1 MVDAILQ
8 RIIPVRRQIPARRQR
23 DTRIPAMN
31 RRRFVETLGA
41 FSVLPLVGEAERD
54 AAVFTKAIPSS
65 GERIPVIGMGTWLTF
80 DAGRSME
87 RRARL
92 RRVLQTFFDR
102 GGRVI
107 DSSPMYGS
115 SERVVGDLLAQ
126 LTPHPAPFAAS
137 KVWIFG
143 RRLGLVQMEASREQW
158 RVARFDLMQV
168 HNLLD
173 WEGHL
178 ETLKAWKASG
188 RVRYIGVTTSH
199 GRRHAELERIMR
211 REPLDFVQFTYNL
224 ADRSAEDRLL
234 PLAGERR
241 MGVII
246 NRPLDG
252 GDLFHRVRGRT
263 LPAWAADFD
272 CSNWAQLFLKFIVSH
287 PAVTCAIP
295 ATSQVAHME
304 QNMGA
309 ALGRLPD
316 AAMRARIA
324 SHFDAL

>member
-1 MVDAILQ
+1 
-8 RIIPVRRQIPARRQR
+8 
-23 DTRIPAMN
+23 MN
-31 RRRFVETLGA
+31 RRRFTEALGA
-41 FSVLPLVGEAERD
+41 FSVLPLLGKAETD
-54 AAVFTKAIPSS
+54 EIITKPIPSS
-65 GERIPVIGMGTWLTF
+65 RERIPVIGMGTWLTF
-80 DAGRSME
+80 DAGRSTE

-92 RRVLQTFFDR
+92 REVLQTFFDR

-107 DSSPMYGS
+107 DSSPMYGT
-115 SERVVGDLLAQ
+115 SERVVGDLLQ
-126 LTPHPAPFAAS
+126 QVSPRGSPFAAS

-143 RRLGLVQMEASREQW
+143 RRLGLVQMESSRELW

-178 ETLKAWKASG
+178 QTLKEWKANG

-199 GRRHAELERIMR
+199 GRRHDELERIMS

-224 ADRSAEDRLL
+224 ADRSAEGRLL
-234 PLAGERR
+234 PLARER
-241 MGVII
+241 GIAVII

-252 GDLFHRVRGRT
+252 GDLFQRVRGKT
-263 LPAWAADFD
+263 LPVWAADFD

-295 ATSQVAHME
+295 ATSQVAHMAE
-304 QNMGA
+304 NMGA
-309 ALGRLPD
+309 GVGRMPD
-316 AAMRARIA
+316 PAMRARIVNY
-324 SHFDAL
+324 FERL